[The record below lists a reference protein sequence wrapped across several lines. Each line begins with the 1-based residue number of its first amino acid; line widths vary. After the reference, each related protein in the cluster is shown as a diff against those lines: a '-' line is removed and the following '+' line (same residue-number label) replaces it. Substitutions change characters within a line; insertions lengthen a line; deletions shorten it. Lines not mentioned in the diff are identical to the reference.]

1 MEHFTKDEMRLIL
14 TTARAESERDW
25 LMILV
30 AYMHGL
36 RASEVVGARS
46 TWRKV
51 RGGKLKEFWPIRG
64 VDIRD
69 GKMVTA
75 RLKGSEKTDQ
85 RLEWSNDPLFNEKVA
100 LEALAK
106 LNPGILFPITRGQY
120 WRIWQKYGMKAGLA
134 KTLSHPHIAKHS
146 LLTHAADAGVPIH
159 IMQKKAGH
167 RNISS
172 TGAYLHADDDKASA
186 AVAAGIGW

>member
-1 MEHFTKDEMRLIL
+1 MEHFTKDEMRAIL
-14 TTARAESERDW
+14 TAARADSERDW

-36 RASEVVGARS
+36 RASEVVGNRS
-46 TWRKV
+46 TLRKT
-51 RGGKLKEFWPIRG
+51 RGGKMREFWPIRG

-69 GKMVTA
+69 GKIETA
-75 RLKGSEKTDQ
+75 RLKGSLKTDQ
-85 RLEWSNDPLFNEKVA
+85 KLEWSNDPLFNEKVA

-106 LNPGILFPITRGQY
+106 INPGILFPITRGQY
-120 WRIWQKYGMKAGLA
+120 WRIWQKYGEKAGLA

-146 LLTHAADAGVPIH
+146 LCTHAADANVPLHLI
-159 IMQKKAGH
+159 QKKAGH
-167 RNISS
+167 KNISS